1 MKVLVTGGAGFIGSH
16 VVDALVEAGHEVVV
30 VDNFWE
36 HGGGRVENVHPQAKL
51 YQIDIRDW
59 NTLSGALVRN
69 HPEVVYHLAA
79 QNSVSYSTKNPA
91 YDASVNV
98 VGMENLLET
107 CTAHQVRKVVF
118 SSTSAVYGTVQ
129 QMPIHEDTP
138 MSTPESPYGITK
150 FAGEQYLRYWHKA
163 HGLQYT
169 ILRYANVYGPRQ
181 DPSGE
186 AGVIGIFADRMLRK
200 KPVRID
206 WDGEQSKDY
215 VYVGDVARAN
225 LLALERGDGQAYCI
239 GTGKATSVNELYRL
253 LSEATETMV
262 GVIEAPKR
270 PGDVRLFAFDSSKAR
285 QELGWEPQV
294 SLKEGLQQTVSYYQ
308 ERIAHERGTV

>member
-59 NTLSGALVRN
+59 NTLSGVLVRN

>member
-59 NTLSGALVRN
+59 NTLSGVLVRN

-200 KPVRID
+200 QPVRID